1 MPGGRER
8 LNYTETKE
16 TPSRAAGQLVDFEVR
31 MRYGVPYQGSKN
43 KIAEWVVEH
52 LPSGHTL
59 VDLFAGGCAVTHAA
73 LLAGRWDRYIAN
85 DIGPAPDVFLN
96 AVHGR
101 YADERRWISRED
113 FYQLKDADPY
123 VSLCWSFGN
132 NRSNYL
138 YVEEVE
144 PWKRAL
150 HYARVLGDTGPLR
163 EFGINSD
170 GSAADVLA
178 HHDEYKEKYIRW
190 WLGRQRYAPAELDE
204 QIKNNKREVAAEEEQ
219 LRAYLLTG
227 LKSSGMTQAKVQI
240 RLGTQMAGH
249 YFGRSQWA
257 FPTQEYYEKM
267 QAFMPALTEDY
278 NKIIGL
284 YRLRQRLQR
293 LQRLQSLESLQSLQ
307 RLQRLQSDYERVE
320 VPRGAVVYAD
330 PPYRGTAQD
339 GYGDMFDHERFD
351 TWLARVPYMVI
362 ISEYIC
368 PAGCVEVANIKK
380 RKLLG
385 AGNGSSEG
393 CERLFVQERFEGEYY
408 ERLGAG
414 IQMSFEDVS
423 RVDT

>member
-1 MPGGRER
+1 
-8 LNYTETKE
+8 
-16 TPSRAAGQLVDFEVR
+16 

-59 VDLFAGGCAVTHAA
+59 VDLFAGGCEVTHAA

-85 DIGPAPDVFLN
+85 DIGDAPDVFLN

-132 NRSNYL
+132 NRSDYL
-138 YVEEVE
+138 YGKEVE

-163 EFGINSD
+163 EFGIKSD

-190 WLGRQRYAPAELDE
+190 WLGRQRYTPAELDE
-204 QIKNNKREVAAEEEQ
+204 LIKNNEREVAADAERLQKLE
-219 LRAYLLTG
+219 G
-227 LKSSGMTQAKVQI
+227 L
-240 RLGTQMAGH
+240 
-249 YFGRSQWA
+249 
-257 FPTQEYYEKM
+257 
-267 QAFMPALTEDY
+267 
-278 NKIIGL
+278 
-284 YRLRQRLQR
+284 QRLED
-293 LQRLQSLESLQSLQ
+293 LQRLQSLQ
-307 RLQRLQSDYERVE
+307 RLERLQSDYERVE

-330 PPYRGTAQD
+330 PPYRGTNQN

-385 AGNGSSEG
+385 TGNGSSED
-393 CERLFVQERFEGEYY
+393 CERLFVQERFAGEYY